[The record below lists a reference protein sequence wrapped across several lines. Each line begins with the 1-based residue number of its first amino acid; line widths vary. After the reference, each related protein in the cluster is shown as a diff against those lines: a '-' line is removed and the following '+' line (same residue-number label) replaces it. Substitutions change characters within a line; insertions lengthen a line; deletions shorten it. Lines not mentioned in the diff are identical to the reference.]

1 MRKLAVVALALLAV
15 ACEPAGPTK
24 KEVVDLVPTDNEI
37 SGWNRAGAMSTAENA
52 DQLYALIDG
61 EGVPY
66 VDNGFVKCAF
76 QTFSGTVGGNAV
88 DLELR
93 VFDMGDSANARAVY
107 AAVATGTEMPW
118 TDNPAGDEARVD
130 ESLLFAYRVDCRDRE
145 FYVSVSILDKTPAA
159 LDIAKL
165 FCLNVAQAIEA
176 D

>member
-1 MRKLAVVALALLAV
+1 MRKLAIVALALLAA

-37 SGWNRAGAMSTAENA
+37 SGWARSGAMSTAENA

-61 EGVPY
+61 EGQPY
-66 VDNGFVKCAF
+66 IDNGFAKCAF

-88 DLELR
+88 ELDLR
-93 VFDMGDSANARAVY
+93 VFDMADSANARAVWGP
-107 AAVATGTEMPW
+107 VATGTEVPW

-130 ESLLFAYRVDCRDRE
+130 EGLLFDYRVDFRDRE
-145 FYVSVSILDKTPAA
+145 FYVSVTIREKSQAA